1 MGTYVSNLLNC
12 SLYLSYTFSTPTP
25 SIVVVKKKYGLCW
38 EKFGRSVDS
47 HQKFTMQPK
56 AFFSEPQKAERITKE
71 QQLRKLW
78 KFYLTYWKM
87 KKCPLLLSSQFDH
100 KVTRSEDTPRK
111 RCVTWPFGELFLC
124 QNQNYNS
131 FVKLLTKWTKLPYT
145 DSQSPSCVRPVLVN
159 NSSAFLN
166 ALAQFPMT
174 TDAASNFIMCLPSWH
189 HPTNYKCSKQ

>member
-87 KKCPLLLSSQFDH
+87 KKCPLLLSSQFEH

-111 RCVTWPFGELFLC
+111 RCDMALWRTFSVSESEL
-124 QNQNYNS
+124 
-131 FVKLLTKWTKLPYT
+131 
-145 DSQSPSCVRPVLVN
+145 
-159 NSSAFLN
+159 
-166 ALAQFPMT
+166 
-174 TDAASNFIMCLPSWH
+174 
-189 HPTNYKCSKQ
+189 